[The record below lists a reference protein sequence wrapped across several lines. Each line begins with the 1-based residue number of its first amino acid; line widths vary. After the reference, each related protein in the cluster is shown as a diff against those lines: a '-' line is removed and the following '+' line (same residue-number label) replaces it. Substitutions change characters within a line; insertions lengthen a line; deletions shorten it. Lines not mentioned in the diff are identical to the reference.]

1 MNIRDLLSPTIPSE
15 INLHPFSLQ
24 ILIIMKKLFSLVTF
38 SALCLTLSAQS
49 MPKRYVLLEHFTNS
63 RCGICASKNPA
74 FYALIDQYPN
84 EVRHLSI
91 HPSVPYSDCKIY
103 QANPTQ
109 NNARTAAYGINGTP
123 RVALNGSLVPV
134 STPLLPTA
142 TLQAAFGQES
152 PIAIEVQEGGA
163 APNKTTSVT
172 VRMVG
177 DPPAGS
183 HKLFVAVAES
193 TVNYASPNG
202 ETKHHDVFRAMLTDI
217 NGDPITLPAKGA
229 SATYNFSYTH
239 TQPSGWTSNYDSLY
253 VLAFVQHVQ
262 SGEVLNTGTRF
273 DPIFTSTSDV
283 SAIQPVSIRP
293 NPVTEEAS
301 ILLPGE
307 EALRIEIFSVGG
319 QLVQADYSTQAG
331 EMLRMPVGTL
341 VPGIYWV
348 KVTGKKGLY
357 TGKFVK
363 H

>member
-1 MNIRDLLSPTIPSE
+1 
-15 INLHPFSLQ
+15 
-24 ILIIMKKLFSLVTF
+24 MKKLFSFVAF

-63 RCGICASKNPA
+63 RCGICAGKNPA
-74 FYALIDQYPN
+74 FYTLIDQYPN

-103 QANPTQ
+103 LANPTQ
-109 NNARTAAYGINGTP
+109 NNARTSAYGVNGTP

-134 STPLLPTA
+134 STPLLSAA

-152 PIAIEVQEGGA
+152 PIAIEVQEGGT

-177 DPPAGS
+177 DPPAGP

-202 ETKHHDVFRAMLTDI
+202 ETKHYDVFRAMLTDI

-253 VLAFVQHVQ
+253 VLAFVQHAQ
-262 SGEVLNTGTRF
+262 TGAVLNTGTRF
-273 DPIFTSTSDV
+273 DPIFTSTNETST
-283 SAIQPVSIRP
+283 IQPVLIRP

-301 ILLPGE
+301 ILLPDE
-307 EALRIEIFSVGG
+307 EVLQVEIFSVEG
-319 QLVQADYSTQAG
+319 QLVQTDYSIKTDQI
-331 EMLRMPVGTL
+331 LRMPVSRL

-348 KVTGKKGLY
+348 RVTGKNRLY

>member
-1 MNIRDLLSPTIPSE
+1 MFSPTIPAE

-24 ILIIMKKLFSLVTF
+24 VLIIMKKLFSFVAF

-63 RCGICASKNPA
+63 RCGICAGKNPA
-74 FYALIDQYPN
+74 FYTLIDQYPN

-103 QANPTQ
+103 LANPTQ
-109 NNARTAAYGINGTP
+109 NNARTSAYGVNGTP

-134 STPLLPTA
+134 STPLLSAA

-152 PIAIEVQEGGA
+152 PIAIEVQEGGT

-177 DPPAGS
+177 DPPAGP

-202 ETKHHDVFRAMLTDI
+202 ETKHYDVFRAMLTDI

-253 VLAFVQHVQ
+253 VLAFVQHAQ
-262 SGEVLNTGTRF
+262 TGAVLNTGTRF
-273 DPIFTSTSDV
+273 DPIFTSTNETST
-283 SAIQPVSIRP
+283 IQPVLIRP

-301 ILLPGE
+301 ILLPDE
-307 EALRIEIFSVGG
+307 EVLQVEIFSVEG
-319 QLVQADYSTQAG
+319 QLVQTDYSIKTDQI
-331 EMLRMPVGTL
+331 LRMPVSRL

-348 KVTGKKGLY
+348 RVTGKNRLY

>member
-1 MNIRDLLSPTIPSE
+1 
-15 INLHPFSLQ
+15 
-24 ILIIMKKLFSLVTF
+24 MKKHVVFF
-38 SALCLTLSAQS
+38 TLLLACFTLGAQS
-49 MPKRYVLLEHFTNS
+49 LPKRYVLLEHFTNS

-74 FYALIDQYPN
+74 FYALISQYPN
-84 EVRHLSI
+84 DVRHLSI

-103 QANPTQ
+103 LANPTQ
-109 NNARTAAYGINGTP
+109 NNTRTSAYGVNGTP

-134 STPLLPTA
+134 SAALLPAA

-152 PIAIEVQEGGA
+152 PIAIEVQEGGT

-172 VRMVG
+172 IRMVG

-217 NGDPITLPAKGA
+217 NGDPVTLPAKGT

-239 TQPSGWTSNYDSLY
+239 TQPNGWTSNYDSLY
-253 VLAFVQHVQ
+253 VLAFVQQAQ

-273 DPIFTSTSDV
+273 DPVFTGTDETSFLKPV
-283 SAIQPVSIRP
+283 RIQP

-301 ILLPGE
+301 ILLPDE
-307 EALRIEIFSVGG
+307 EVLRVEVFSVEG
-319 QLVQADYSTQAG
+319 QLVQTDYAIQADQI
-331 EMLRMPVGTL
+331 LRLPVSRL
-341 VPGIYWV
+341 VPGIYWAS
-348 KVTGKKGLY
+348 VTGKNGLY